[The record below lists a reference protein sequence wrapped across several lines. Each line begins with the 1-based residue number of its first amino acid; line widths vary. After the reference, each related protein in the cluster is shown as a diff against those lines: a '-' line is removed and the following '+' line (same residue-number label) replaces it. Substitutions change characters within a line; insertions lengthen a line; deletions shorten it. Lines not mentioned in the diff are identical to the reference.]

1 MSSYTSQAWQREIF
15 PYISLHFIAVL
26 MSTCPDFGNTAQT
39 GIHGPALVSYVTL
52 DHKPL
57 NLPEPQCPSIKKG
70 ESSYQ
75 TGRKS

>member
-1 MSSYTSQAWQREIF
+1 MSSYTSQAWQRENS
-15 PYISLHFIAVL
+15 PYISLHFITVL
-26 MSTCPDFGNTAQT
+26 ISACPYFGKTAQT

-52 DHKPL
+52 DHKAL